1 MGKRLEELT
10 PKLIDFIANQKLFFV
25 ATAMETGRVNLSPKG
40 MDSLRVINGNRVVW
54 MNLTGSGNET
64 AAHLP
69 NNDRITI
76 MFCAF
81 EEKPIILRLYGTAKA
96 YHERDQ
102 FWKDHIDLFPK
113 IAGRRQLMDVHIDLV
128 QISCGMGVPFMDYR
142 EDRDALNMW
151 AEKQGKD
158 GLVAYHENRNAT
170 SLDGH
175 PTGILG

>member
-40 MDSLRVINGNRVVW
+40 MDSLRVINANRVIW

-64 AAHLP
+64 ATHIQ

-81 EEKPIILRLYGTAKA
+81 EGKPIILRLYGTAKA

-102 FWKDHIDLFPK
+102 FWKDYIELFPK

-158 GLVAYHENRNAT
+158 GLVDYHENRNAT